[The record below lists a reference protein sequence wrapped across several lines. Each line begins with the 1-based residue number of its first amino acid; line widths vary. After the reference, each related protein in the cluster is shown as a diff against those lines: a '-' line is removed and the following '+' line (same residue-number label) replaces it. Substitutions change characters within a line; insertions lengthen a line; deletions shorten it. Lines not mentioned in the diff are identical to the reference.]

1 MSDIDKKNNEEI
13 IQRFYGSYYYK
24 IERFLDEYGRVKESR
39 FRDFCYE
46 LGENYEAIFRA
57 FRMNRIEENG
67 IIFLQPSALEGIG
80 PEPIPELT
88 TDDLEFLDRVAERTM
103 TEYFSTHPNGFK
115 DSLLIARLSYTQ
127 ALAMLEIK
135 NNGLQ
140 ELINKNGLNYRV

>member
-1 MSDIDKKNNEEI
+1 MKNEEVI
-13 IQRFYGSYYYK
+13 KRIYGNVYFTV
-24 IERFLDEYGRVKESR
+24 ERFLDEYGRIRESR
-39 FRDFCYE
+39 FREFCFEIGREPMDVYH
-46 LGENYEAIFRA
+46 L
-57 FRMNRIEENG
+57 FRMNKIEENG
-67 IIFLQPSALEGIG
+67 VVFLQPSALEGIG

-135 NNGLQ
+135 KNGLQ